1 MTPEIIRLLEL
12 RPDADFRAIRKAYKK
27 RRREIDPL
35 NTGELERLDAAY
47 AEAMKQK
54 RSAGY
59 SDEQISA
66 MRFLGIVPGCSLK
79 TAIKFARNNGLDE
92 TEIQTAAG
100 ILEPVMPKVSVKDI
114 VLAVLWTVLAWLP
127 VLLARP
133 LYLMIQKSGIDLFP
147 GHSDPELAE
156 WFSGTLT
163 ASVTVSIL
171 FTITVPLLAFFL
183 WKKVR
188 TRKRLFRKLGVRPGA
203 ESQVHDLLAELNI
216 FFFCAA
222 LAISTYGPGFYR
234 NAGNYLADY
243 RAMKNETYL
252 SAHIFTPE
260 YAVNYYSKFD
270 IMGRAITDGDGLVL
284 DVRDKLYDNGTNSY
298 VHEATYQY
306 LPHTKLVREV
316 KVDSWRLN
324 EGRTSGAIPQ
334 LNRSLELQSLYYIQ
348 VYDTSLADS
357 DDQKIATIYLPDISL
372 TPITGVHI
380 TQYCW
385 SDGQH
390 IMILLSCIDETVNE
404 WRTAA
409 LVLNEDGTILHQHI
423 FPNKAIREAFMMPDG
438 DVILYTHHSK
448 NPPSK
453 FASKAQAVHLSGKD
467 LSLIAETEK
476 PVWFD
481 RYNEIEFKN
490 VSEDGMEVTVGYRFR
505 HDDGSETLR
514 EKQHFLPLP

>member
-35 NTGELERLDAAY
+35 NTSELERLDAAY
-47 AEAMKQK
+47 TEAMKQK

-114 VLAVLWTVLAWLP
+114 ALAVLRAVLAWLP

-133 LYLMIQKSGIDLFP
+133 LYLMIQKSGVNLFP

-188 TRKRLFRKLGVRPGA
+188 ARKRLFRKLGVRPGA

-234 NAGNYLADY
+234 NAGKYLADY
-243 RAMKNETYL
+243 RAMKSETYL
-252 SAHIFTPE
+252 SAQIFAPA
-260 YAVNYYSKFD
+260 YAAGNYRYD
-270 IMGRAITDGDGLVL
+270 VMGRVITDGDGLVL
-284 DVRDKLYDNGTNSY
+284 DVRDELYDNRTSSY
-298 VHEATYQY
+298 VHEATYRY
-306 LPHTKLVREV
+306 LPHTKLVHEMEV
-316 KVDSWRLN
+316 KCRRLADLETKSLAEKDHFRQLLIDEILKYTHSAPYTQISPSN
-324 EGRTSGAIPQ
+324 IDAAYFFRCILEGRWPSYNVQDYIWYDEQLEQYRGMISFVDGETGA
-334 LNRSLELQSLYYIQ
+334 EK
-348 VYDTSLADS
+348 V
-357 DDQKIATIYLPDISL
+357 ATFVMNKDGRTLHGHIL
-372 TPITGVHI
+372 TGMQIG
-380 TQYCW
+380 
-385 SDGQH
+385 
-390 IMILLSCIDETVNE
+390 
-404 WRTAA
+404 
-409 LVLNEDGTILHQHI
+409 
-423 FPNKAIREAFMMPDG
+423 EAFLLDNG
-438 DVILYTHHSK
+438 DVILYVLNTPDST
-448 NPPSK
+448 
-453 FASKAQAVHLSGKD
+453 FRFGAEVQAVHLNGED
-467 LSLIAETEK
+467 LSMISQ
-476 PVWFD
+476 
-481 RYNEIEFKN
+481 
-490 VSEDGMEVTVGYRFR
+490 SESIQISPHDMTDFGKVGTDGINVTVGK
-505 HDDGSETLR
+505 SVNLLNPR
-514 EKQHFLPLP
+514 EHYFIPLP